1 MSENYILSTAA
12 NILNSEIQKNVHLK
26 SCNKANFSEFNNDKI
41 NNSIDS
47 NLLQE
52 IKDFPLKVK
61 IQRQFQTKI
70 ILHELLKKRSQY
82 FDIFCCFVDI
92 ASIIIFY
99 MDHLNYI
106 ENKFELTR
114 TSYLIRSILLGI
126 SGIICIIP

>member
-1 MSENYILSTAA
+1 MSENIILSTAA
-12 NILNSEIQKNVHLK
+12 NLLKSEQQKKVHLNSCYKED
-26 SCNKANFSEFNNDKI
+26 FSQFNNET

>member
-1 MSENYILSTAA
+1 MSENIILSTAA
-12 NILNSEIQKNVHLK
+12 NLLKSEQQKKVHLNSCYKED
-26 SCNKANFSEFNNDKI
+26 FSQFNNET

-61 IQRQFQTKI
+61 LQPQFQNKI

-99 MDHLNYI
+99 LDHLNYI
-106 ENKFELTR
+106 ENKFELTK